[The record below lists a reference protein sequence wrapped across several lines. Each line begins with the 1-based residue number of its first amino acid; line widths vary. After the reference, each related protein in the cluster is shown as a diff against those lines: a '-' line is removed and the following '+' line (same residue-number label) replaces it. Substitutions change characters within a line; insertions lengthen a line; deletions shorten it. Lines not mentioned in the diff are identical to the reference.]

1 VRQGTGDSRASF
13 ERYSAYDLLA
23 DVYGAHWGHFLAG
36 QIGPVLDRLVLSVMP
51 DGAAILDLCCG
62 TGDLAAALS
71 ERGFLF
77 DLNTEL
83 AFLERWDDDFG
94 FVEDDHAVVVRVTY
108 DPAARIGRFD
118 ATVFREEP
126 QARGR
131 WRRSDVMLLQRPYEA
146 EAVCAALVE
155 AGFTDVRALD
165 AEQELALEGHVGRV
179 FYLARR
185 PITARPH

>member
-1 VRQGTGDSRASF
+1 
-13 ERYSAYDLLA
+13 
-23 DVYGAHWGHFLAG
+23 
-36 QIGPVLDRLVLSVMP
+36 VLDDARTFALRDRYQAVVSLFDSLNHVMEP
-51 DGAAILDLCCG
+51 SE
-62 TGDLAAALS
+62 LAAVFANVHDALAPGG
-71 ERGFLF
+71 RFLF

-146 EAVCAALVE
+146 DAVCAALGE
-155 AGFTDVRALD
+155 AGFTGVRSFD